1 MMNFK
6 PHNYQQFVIDKIIN
20 TKKILV
26 ALDMGLGKTAST
38 LKALDYLIYDAL
50 EVNKVLII
58 APLRVASWTWFEE
71 VNKFDDFKHLNITK
85 IIGSEKQRINALNT
99 SSILYTINRENV
111 TWLIDYYL
119 NNKLKWDFDTIVIDE
134 SSSFKSY
141 NSKRFKSLKKI
152 CNIVNRVIELTG
164 TPAPNGLMDLWSQI
178 YLLDT
183 GKRLGRTITLY
194 RNTYFYPEKT
204 NGHIVF
210 KYGIKKENE
219 QLIYNKLSDIMISLK
234 AMDHIKMPE
243 RIDNFIKVDMPND
256 IKSKYKELETNYL
269 LSFNDKEITA
279 QSAGVLTN
287 KLLQLANGSIYDEQK
302 NIIKIHELKVDV
314 LIDIIERNENKSIL
328 VFYNFKHD
336 LLTLK
341 DKLSKYNP
349 KELNSDEDISNWNNG
364 NIHILLCHPASMG
377 HGINMQYGGSIIV
390 WYGLNWSLEL
400 YQQANARLYR
410 QGQTNTVIINHIIL
424 KDSIDEDVINSLNSK
439 DKSQAKLIEAVKAR
453 IKLVSKC

>member
-1 MMNFK
+1 MNFK
-6 PHNYQQFVIDKIIN
+6 PHDYQQFVINKIIN

-71 VNKFDDFKHLNITK
+71 VKKFDDFKYLNITK
-85 IIGSEKQRINALNT
+85 IIGSEKQRINALKT

-134 SSSFKSY
+134 SSSFKNY

-194 RNTYFYPEKT
+194 RNTYFYSEKT

-219 QLIYNKLSDIMISLK
+219 QLIYDKLSDIMISLK
-234 AMDHIKMPE
+234 ALDHIKMPE
-243 RIDNFIKVDMPND
+243 RIDNYIKVDMPND

-302 NIIKIHELKVDV
+302 NIIKIHELKVDA
-314 LIDIIERNENKSIL
+314 LIDIIERNENKPIL

-364 NIHILLCHPASMG
+364 SIHILLCHPASMG

-410 QGQTNTVIINHIIL
+410 QRQANTVIINHIIL